1 MGFSRPRPQDPG
13 RTHQAPEY
21 TDDEV
26 SEVIAA
32 LSADAPDLLE
42 VFGRQARAPGS
53 VPMDVYDEAYDRM
66 LTYLFEHGY
75 IHTHIEMAM
84 LFRAVVGRVGVRSD
98 DPYVQENWIPNQV
111 LSSTQEH

>member
-13 RTHQAPEY
+13 RTHQAPEF

-32 LSADAPDLLE
+32 LSAEAPDLLAVLE
-42 VFGRQARAPGS
+42 REARTPGS
-53 VPMDVYDEAYDRM
+53 VPMADYDETYDRM

-84 LFRAVVGRVGVRSD
+84 LFRAVVARVGG
-98 DPYVQENWIPNQV
+98 
-111 LSSTQEH
+111 

>member
-32 LSADAPDLLE
+32 LTADAPDLLAVLE
-42 VFGRQARAPGS
+42 REAKAPGS
-53 VPMDVYDEAYDRM
+53 VPMADYDDVYDRM
-66 LTYLFEHGY
+66 LTYLFEQGFV
-75 IHTHIEMAM
+75 HTHIEMAIV
-84 LFRAVVGRVGVRSD
+84 FKAVRERVGGSR
-98 DPYVQENWIPNQV
+98 
-111 LSSTQEH
+111 L